1 MEMVDLLPMEK
12 DEDLLFV
19 EALLREFSEKTGS
32 RVALRIL
39 ENWPE
44 SAKKFTKVSAS
55 AAVWSE
61 LSCRV

>member
-12 DEDLLFV
+12 EEDIIFV

-32 RVALRIL
+32 LVALRIL

-44 SAKKFTKVSAS
+44 NVKKFTKVGF
-55 AAVWSE
+55 E
-61 LSCRV
+61 G